1 MNADSVCCPY
11 CNAPVPRDVI
21 VEGSRVRCPRC
32 GEAIPGDWAAPGT
45 TNGTPSPPAPSA
57 SIAEFSPGP
66 RRSNRKA
73 AGIILGIMFGMA
85 ILGGVFALSTWKLR
99 ESRHPKPLVGLGG
112 PRSYEPAELP
122 GLGYLPVDTNVAAGI
137 HVADILRDK
146 LGTKLLES
154 PLPGPLGRAL
164 TLVEGRTG
172 VKLETIDHIVLGTT
186 LKDEVPQLTIV
197 VRAPYSL
204 DALRRLYPQ
213 KPIPQHKQPLFRV
226 KLEPVGGGYVWCAD
240 PRTLVVILR
249 PDAAKIEDMDRIP
262 ATPRKGD
269 EGLPE
274 PLREL
279 LEKRLRQS
287 VLWLAG
293 DLNGIPFFDSLNTFV
308 RMPPKELELIKSVR
322 SFCTGMLLQE
332 DLTMI
337 GAVKTRDNQSAR
349 EWKDYL
355 EALRWPGVKSKKL
368 LEPPQDGPES
378 RWLNVQIRAE
388 PSTFRDILDELIPP
402 LRAKASG
409 GRKPPD

>member
-1 MNADSVCCPY
+1 
-11 CNAPVPRDVI
+11 
-21 VEGSRVRCPRC
+21 
-32 GEAIPGDWAAPGT
+32 
-45 TNGTPSPPAPSA
+45 
-57 SIAEFSPGP
+57 
-66 RRSNRKA
+66 
-73 AGIILGIMFGMA
+73 MFGMA
-85 ILGGVFALSTWKLR
+85 ILGGVFALSTLKLR
-99 ESRHPKPLVGLGG
+99 ESRHPKPLVGLSG

-146 LGTKLLES
+146 LGGKLLEPPLPS
-154 PLPGPLGRAL
+154 PLAAAVAM
-164 TLVEGRTG
+164 VERQTG
-172 VKLETIDHIVLGTT
+172 VKLNNIDHLVLGTT
-186 LKDEVPQLTIV
+186 LKDEIPQLTIV
-197 VRAPYSL
+197 VQTREPYSL
-204 DALRRLYPQ
+204 DILRRLYPQ
-213 KPIPQHKQPLFRV
+213 KPIAQHKQPLFRV

-293 DLNGIPFFDSLNTFV
+293 DLNGIAFFDSLNTFV

-322 SFCTGMLLQE
+322 SFCMGTLLQE
-332 DLTMI
+332 DLTVI
-337 GAVKTRDNQSAR
+337 GAVKTRGNRSAR
-349 EWKDYL
+349 AWKDYL
-355 EALRWPGVKSKKL
+355 EALRWPSVKSKKL
-368 LEPPQDGPES
+368 LDPPQEGPES

-388 PSTFRDILDELIPP
+388 PSAFRDILDNLIPP
-402 LRAKASG
+402 LRNKASG